1 MSFKSL
7 LASAL
12 MLVALFTMPVW
23 AAPKASTITISDAWA
38 PPSLSQAAG
47 VAYLTIKNNGA
58 ADSLLRVE
66 ATAVTTQPELHT
78 HTHTAEGVVQMRKLN
93 ALELPAKSTVTM
105 QPGGHHI
112 MLIGLQKPLIDGADF
127 ELTCY
132 FTTHAPITI
141 RVKIDKARLLA
152 HIKSRNTHPQ
162 H

>member
-1 MSFKSL
+1 MSFKAL
-7 LASAL
+7 LASLL
-12 MLVALFTMPVW
+12 MLVALFTMPAW
-23 AAPKASTITISDAWA
+23 AAPKAATIHITNAWA

-47 VAYLTIKNNGA
+47 VAYITIENKGA
-58 ADSLLRVE
+58 ADALTRVE
-66 ATAVTTQPELHT
+66 AKTVTTQAELHT
-78 HTHTAEGVVQMRKLN
+78 HTETAHGVMQMRKLN
-93 ALELPAKSTVTM
+93 VLEIPAKSTVIM

-112 MLIGLQKPLIDGADF
+112 MLIGLEKSLRDGQDF

>member
-7 LASAL
+7 FASAL

-23 AAPKASTITISDAWA
+23 AAPNASTITLSNAWA

-47 VAYLTIKNNGA
+47 VAYLTIENTGA
-58 ADSLLRVE
+58 ADSMTRVE
-66 ATAVTTQPELHT
+66 AKQVTTQAELHT
-78 HTHTAEGVVQMRKLN
+78 HTQTADGVMQMRKLD
-93 ALELPAKSTVTM
+93 ALEIPAKSTVVL

-112 MLIGLQKPLIDGADF
+112 MLIGLEKPLLDGKVFD
-127 ELTCY
+127 LTCS
-132 FTTHAPITI
+132 FKTHAPITI

>member
-7 LASAL
+7 LASLL
-12 MLVALFTMPVW
+12 MLVALFTMPAW
-23 AAPKASTITISDAWA
+23 GAPKAATIRITDAWA

-47 VAYLTIKNNGA
+47 VAYITMENNGA
-58 ADSLLRVE
+58 ADALTRVE
-66 ATAVTTQPELHT
+66 ATSVTTQAELHT
-78 HTHTAEGVVQMRKLN
+78 HTETANGVVQMRKLD
-93 ALELPAKSTVTM
+93 ALEIPAESTVAM
-105 QPGGHHI
+105 LPGGHHI
-112 MLIGLQKPLIDGADF
+112 MLIGLEKPMVDGQNFD
-127 ELTCY
+127 LTCY

>member
-1 MSFKSL
+1 MSFKALFASL
-7 LASAL
+7 L
-12 MLVALFTMPVW
+12 MLVALFTMPAW
-23 AAPKASTITISDAWA
+23 AALKVSTISITDAWA

-47 VAYLTIKNNGA
+47 VAYITIENKGPADALT
-58 ADSLLRVE
+58 RVE
-66 ATAVTTQPELHT
+66 AKAVTTQAELHT
-78 HTHTAEGVVQMRKLN
+78 HVETADGVVQMRKLD
-93 ALELPAKSTVTM
+93 ALAIPAKSTVTM

-112 MLIGLQKPLIDGADF
+112 MLIGLEKPMADGKDF

>member
-1 MSFKSL
+1 
-7 LASAL
+7 

-23 AAPKASTITISDAWA
+23 AAPKADSIVVTDAWA

-47 VAYLTIKNNGA
+47 VAYITIENKGA
-58 ADSLLRVE
+58 ADRMTRVE
-66 ATAVTTQPELHT
+66 AKRVTSQAELHT
-78 HTHTAEGVVQMRKLN
+78 HTETANGVMQMRKLD
-93 ALELPAKSTVTM
+93 ALEIPAKSTVSM

-112 MLIGLQKPLIDGADF
+112 MLIGLEKPMVDGESF